1 VNFTAQ
7 EWKKLAAPLVVALLL
22 LVLGAGAIWHAR
34 QTLQKEAQLLAAA
47 RTERQQAREKLDR
60 IAEEEREVKEKIE
73 VYRRLKD
80 LGIIG
85 EERRLAWVDAMARIR
100 ASRELLDLRY
110 VVERQRVMYSVP
122 GKPANVDFNSST
134 MKVELAL
141 LHEGDLMGF
150 LADLRNSGNAYYS
163 VQKCTITRTGSAAT
177 GANLVPRLR
186 ASCAVDLITILDRAA
201 KA

>member
-1 VNFTAQ
+1 MNFTAQ
-7 EWKKLAAPLVVALLL
+7 EWKKLAAPFIVALLL
-22 LVLGAGAIWHAR
+22 LALGAGAIWHAR
-34 QTLQKEAQLLAAA
+34 QAAQKEALLLVAA
-47 RTERQQAREKLDR
+47 RAERQQAREKLDR

-85 EERRLAWVDAMARIR
+85 DERRLAWVDAMARIR

-110 VVERQRVMYSVP
+110 LVERQKLLYSVA
-122 GKPANVDFNSST
+122 GKPAGVDFNSST

-163 VQKCTITRTGSAAT
+163 VQKCAITRTGAAST